1 MPIEPSGK
9 ITLFGETEAFMG
21 VKLGSV
27 VVVLM
32 MFFIAKISFE
42 TAMAEKAPERMNERS
57 PASIDQSYNDH
68 MSASAARH

>member
-1 MPIEPSGK
+1 MPIVPLECKQDCLNLEEG
-9 ITLFGETEAFMG
+9 MG

-27 VVVLM
+27 VMVLM

-42 TAMAEKAPERMNERS
+42 TAMAERSPDRISERS

-68 MSASAARH
+68 LYNR

>member
-1 MPIEPSGK
+1 MIYSADRTHRYNKFDLNLEEG
-9 ITLFGETEAFMG
+9 MG

-27 VVVLM
+27 VMVLM

-42 TAMAEKAPERMNERS
+42 TAMAEKVPEKVNMRS

-68 MSASAARH
+68 MNRK

>member
-1 MPIEPSGK
+1 
-9 ITLFGETEAFMG
+9 MG

-27 VVVLM
+27 VMVLM

-42 TAMAEKAPERMNERS
+42 TAMAEKTPERINERS

-68 MSASAARH
+68 MNNVSKHE

>member
-1 MPIEPSGK
+1 
-9 ITLFGETEAFMG
+9 MG

-42 TAMAEKAPERMNERS
+42 TAMAEKTPERVNERS
-57 PASIDQSYNDH
+57 PASIDQSYNEH
-68 MSASAARH
+68 MSASARH